1 MKLVRKMRLLAAIC
15 VFAALG
21 SSCSSGGGD
30 VTVDPPTPPP
40 PPPVQRPAFDE
51 ARAFADLEA
60 QCAFGARIPGSQA
73 HEDCLAFL
81 IDQLTQAGAQVVTQ
95 EFSSRTAL
103 GGQQVY
109 DFTNVAGLFAV
120 DAPGQPLLLGAHWDS
135 RALADE
141 DPDPALRTQPV
152 PGANDGASGV
162 AILLEMARAFAGD
175 APPRP
180 VIIALFDAEDQG
192 GSGSNL
198 PDGGWIIGSREMV
211 NNWPEALPEP
221 SQMILLDL
229 VGGDS
234 EPNPR
239 LGTPGVSDDRFSLPI
254 ERNSLANAPDLV
266 DQIWTI
272 AERLGHDAFERTSG
286 RSITDDH
293 IPFVQAGVESVDIIE
308 FVPPEWHTTD
318 DTPEHCSADSL
329 DQVGE
334 TVMEFVYGE

>member
-1 MKLVRKMRLLAAIC
+1 VKLVRRMRLLAAIC
-15 VFAALG
+15 VCAALG
-21 SSCSSGGGD
+21 SSCSSGGGE
-30 VTVDPPTPPP
+30 VPPDPPT

-73 HEDCLAFL
+73 HADCLAFL
-81 IDQLTQAGAQVVTQ
+81 IDRLTQAGAQVVTQ
-95 EFSSRTAL
+95 QFSSRTAL
-103 GGQQVY
+103 GGQQEY
-109 DFTNVAGLFAV
+109 DFTNVAGLFAA

-135 RALADE
+135 RALADQ
-141 DPDPALRTQPV
+141 DPDPNLRTQPV

-162 AILLEMARAFAGD
+162 AILLEMARAFAED

-180 VIIALFDAEDQG
+180 VIVAFFDAEDQG
-192 GSGSNL
+192 GSGSGL

-221 SQMILLDL
+221 GQMILLDI

-239 LGTPGVSDDRFSLPI
+239 LGTPGISNDRFDLLI

-266 DQIWTI
+266 DEIWTI
-272 AERLGHDAFERTSG
+272 AERLGNDGFERTVG

-293 IPFVQAGVESVDIIE
+293 IPFIEAGVESVDIIE

-318 DTPEHCSADSL
+318 DTPEHCSPDSL

-334 TVMEFVYGE
+334 TVLEFVYSD